1 MVAAARVAFTK
12 INLCERS
19 PEESGQ
25 VVIDSKERLRE
36 LGPQLLPA
44 KAPPANRLNM
54 KQTHP
59 SAPVFPFELIR
70 ADLEVVEKSIRDQAR
85 AFDPAVEGY
94 VSYVCQSSGKR
105 IRPALALVAG
115 GATGGKTAEHTR
127 LSVILEMV
135 HIASLVHDDIMDGA
149 ATRRGLPTAAA
160 KWGSALSVLLGDAL
174 FARALELATEF
185 EDTHVCRSIARA
197 SRDVCSGE
205 ILQTQRRFDLNL
217 SVPDYLRMIEMKTA
231 ALFAAAAGLGAR
243 LNGVPES
250 VERALHSYGMK
261 LGTVYQIYDD
271 CLDLVGDEAKAGKT
285 LRTDLAK
292 GKLTLPVLHLLME
305 ATDAQKQKLNKMLLK
320 GEPMDTTLLA
330 GIADYEG
337 AIEKAVRF
345 AQVMLDDARA
355 ELVCLAGSPYK
366 SAFEDIAAYLRHLL
380 DQCRAA

>member
-1 MVAAARVAFTK
+1 M
-12 INLCERS
+12 NH
-19 PEESGQ
+19 
-25 VVIDSKERLRE
+25 
-36 LGPQLLPA
+36 
-44 KAPPANRLNM
+44 PPPSA
-54 KQTHP
+54 
-59 SAPVFPFELIR
+59 SAPVFPFDLIR
-70 ADLEVVEKSIRDQAR
+70 KDLEVVEKSIRDQAR

-94 VSYVCQSSGKR
+94 VSYVCQASGKR
-105 IRPALALVAG
+105 IRPALALMAG
-115 GATGGKTAEHTR
+115 GATGGKTEEHTR

-174 FARALELATEF
+174 FAHALELATEF
-185 EDTHVCRSIARA
+185 EDSQVCRSIARA

-243 LNGVPES
+243 LNGVPEH
-250 VERALHSYGMK
+250 VEQALHSYGMK

-292 GKLTLPVLHLLME
+292 GKLTLPVLYLLME

-337 AIEKAVRF
+337 AIEKAVAF
-345 AQVMLDDARA
+345 AQGMLNEARA
-355 ELVCLAGSPYK
+355 ELLCLAETPYK
-366 SAFEDIAAYLRHLL
+366 AAFEDIASYLHALL
-380 DQCRAA
+380 AQCRAA